1 MMMTVSCSL
10 DNNSLSE
17 ITKKKFTKDELPYN
31 LERTLL
37 LHYALLHFV
46 LKSCY
51 ISHCCYIFQHNTR
64 VTGSV
69 SVTSGMGGSLN
80 LTS

>member
-17 ITKKKFTKDELPYN
+17 ITKKKFTKVELPYN

-37 LHYALLHFV
+37 LHYALLHF
-46 LKSCY
+46 S
-51 ISHCCYIFQHNTR
+51 
-64 VTGSV
+64 
-69 SVTSGMGGSLN
+69 
-80 LTS
+80 